1 MAVLE
6 SQTKTVRQMV
16 AEAKGRVESLSV
28 EQAAAEIGGD
38 VTLVDVRE
46 DDERFLEGAIPRS
59 VHVPR
64 GMLELSADPESP
76 LHRKEFGRDRRVI
89 LYCSSGSR
97 SALGADTM
105 RGMGYENVV
114 HLHGGR
120 WRGNGADAPWSRYLS
135 LECPRSEERP

>member
-1 MAVLE
+1 VAVLD

>member
-16 AEAKGRVESLSV
+16 AEAKGRVESLSL
-28 EQAAAEIGGD
+28 EQAAAEIGGGD

-97 SALGADTM
+97 SALGADTI

-114 HLHGGR
+114 HLHGGMMA
-120 WRGNGADAPWSRYLS
+120 WKRGGRP
-135 LECPRSEERP
+135 LEQIPFA

>member
-1 MAVLE
+1 VAVLE